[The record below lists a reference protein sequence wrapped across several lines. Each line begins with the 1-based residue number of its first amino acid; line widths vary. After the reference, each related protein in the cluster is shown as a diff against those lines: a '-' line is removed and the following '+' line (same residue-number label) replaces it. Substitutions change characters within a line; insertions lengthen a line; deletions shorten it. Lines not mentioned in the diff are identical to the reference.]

1 MFHDDLNPSMLFST
15 LTLFRSRL
23 TMPSLFA
30 ATAAALLTL
39 TAHAQTPEAAPPA
52 PAPAASSAPP
62 ATASAAPAPAP
73 ARYTAS
79 NLALAFNFM
88 DANHDGRISREEA
101 ASFSGV
107 AKHFDE
113 ADTNHDNA
121 LSREEFDYAM
131 NYVKPN

>member
-1 MFHDDLNPSMLFST
+1 MFHDALNPSMPFST

-52 PAPAASSAPP
+52 PAPAASSSAPP
-62 ATASAAPAPAP
+62 ATASAAPAP